1 MLSRM
6 KKIKIIFI
14 VLFCLVITSCK
25 NQDNVDILQNLESEF
40 VNSFNFDLIMNESN
54 NLIIKSNNK
63 NEILKIQIENI
74 SFNNVNQT
82 IEKKF
87 LEIESLYREI
97 HSPYPGIVSN
107 KVSCENNYL
116 PKKIENYPK
125 EYLIVY
131 ATERLTFG
139 ACSKDLIH
147 YQSIIYPIYC
157 NKKLFTFNLFIPLSE
172 QINKYEDKLNKIK
185 CKKEN

>member
-74 SFNNVNQT
+74 SFNNVN
-82 IEKKF
+82 
-87 LEIESLYREI
+87 
-97 HSPYPGIVSN
+97 
-107 KVSCENNYL
+107 
-116 PKKIENYPK
+116 
-125 EYLIVY
+125 
-131 ATERLTFG
+131 
-139 ACSKDLIH
+139 
-147 YQSIIYPIYC
+147 
-157 NKKLFTFNLFIPLSE
+157 
-172 QINKYEDKLNKIK
+172 
-185 CKKEN
+185 